1 MKTNKISM
9 NRFLA
14 LGLLIG
20 SVLSQISYAAEAPKK
35 PVKIDKITEMVLPAT
50 SVFMGTV
57 ESRTHIP
64 ITAGVNGRIEKI
76 AQPGD
81 FVQLGDTLIEM
92 DTLPLQLRLA
102 EQKAQIKRAE
112 INMRYLKNE
121 VSRLEQLKKTN
132 ATSQFQLDQQRSQ
145 YELAVSD
152 HEIAQLKLKQIEDQL
167 ARATVKAPFQG
178 VVTERLMRAGSD
190 VNRSDTLLRFLD
202 TTNLEAHV
210 YVPVKYLA
218 FLRRGNELTLSADA
232 QSIQAKI
239 NAIIPSADSRS
250 QTVEVRILIP
260 EELNHVWAAGQ
271 LVKVTIPVQET
282 KPSLTVHRDALI
294 LRKNGVYVV
303 KVSEDNTVKRF
314 PVIVGAG
321 TPERVSIEGE
331 VSAGDAIAVRG
342 AERLIDGE
350 EVIIQ

>member
-1 MKTNKISM
+1 MKTMSQYIKHT
-9 NRFLA
+9 
-14 LGLLIG
+14 LGL
-20 SVLSQISYAAEAPKK
+20 SVLACLFTTSQVSANSAPAK
-35 PVKIDKITEMVLPAT
+35 PVKVDQVTEVILPAT
-50 SVFMGTV
+50 SDFMGTV

-81 FVQLGDTLIEM
+81 FVQQGDVLIQM
-92 DTLPLQLRLA
+92 DTLPLKLRLA

-121 VSRLEQLKKTN
+121 VERLEQLKKTN

-145 YELAVSD
+145 YELAISD
-152 HEIAQLKLKQIEDQL
+152 HEIAELQLKQVEDQL
-167 ARATVKAPFQG
+167 ARAVVKAPFEG

-210 YVPVKYLA
+210 YVPVKYLG
-218 FLRRGNELTLSADA
+218 FLRRGNELTLSADE
-232 QSIQAKI
+232 QTIQAKI
-239 NAIIPSADSRS
+239 HAIIPSADSRS

-260 EELNHVWAAGQ
+260 ETLNHVWAAGQ
-271 LVKVTIPVQET
+271 LVKVRIPVQES

-303 KVSEDNTVKRF
+303 KVGNDSTVKRLE
-314 PVIVGAG
+314 VNVGAG
-321 TPERVSIEGE
+321 TDERVSIEGNIQ
-331 VSAGDAIAVRG
+331 AGDSIAIRG
-342 AERLIDGE
+342 AERLQDGE
-350 EVIIQ
+350 SVVVQ